1 MSALATRIEKEVGR
15 RLTPIEISNISA
27 ARETTLCRLLMLYIG
42 TGLAFMLLP
51 GTFLG
56 VWNLLVISSHR
67 SANTVS
73 AAWVQAHGH
82 AQIFGWIGTFI
93 LGIGFYSIPKLR
105 RLNSFALATVYVAW
119 ALWTAGVSTHWLC
132 TVYPWH
138 WRTLLPLSA
147 VLELSAFAIFF
158 RTVSGH
164 RPQECGNEKL
174 ESWVLVVI
182 AGTIGLMLTLLMNL
196 GSSVYLAIHAASP
209 EIPASFDSKLLVVE
223 TWGFL
228 VPFVWGFSAKWL
240 PVFLGL
246 RSPRGRGLLVAVGLN
261 STGVLAGLLSWT
273 STAAV
278 LFLAG
283 SILAIAA
290 LRLFVTADKPAKLK
304 GVHSSF
310 PLFIRMAYIWAF
322 GAALLGIW
330 AASVQD
336 SRGIWGASRHALTVG
351 FFSLMVFA
359 IGQRVL
365 PAFSGMKLL
374 FSTKL
379 MFASMVLLVLGCLLR
394 VSSEVLAYQGFLIS
408 AWSWLPVS
416 AIFEMTA
423 VTIFAINLFF
433 TFASKP
439 PASKP

>member
-1 MSALATRIEKEVGR
+1 MSALPTRIEKEAGR
-15 RLTPIEISNISA
+15 TLTAMEISNISA
-27 ARETTLCRLLMLYIG
+27 ARETTLSRLLMLYVG
-42 TGLAFMLLP
+42 TGLFFMLLP

-56 VWNLLVISSHR
+56 VWNLLAISSHQ
-67 SANTVS
+67 SATTVS
-73 AAWVQAHGH
+73 PAWIQAHGH

-105 RLNSFALATVYVAW
+105 RLKSFALSTVYLAW

-132 TVYPWH
+132 IVYEWH
-138 WRTLLPLSA
+138 WRIVLPLSA
-147 VLELSAFAIFF
+147 ALELSAFAIFF

-164 RPQECGNEKL
+164 RPQDSGKQKL
-174 ESWVLVVI
+174 ESWVFVVI
-182 AGTIGLMLTLLMNL
+182 AGTIGLMLALLMNF
-196 GSSVYLAIHAASP
+196 GNSVYLAMHAASP
-209 EIPASFDSKLLVVE
+209 EISPSFDQKLLVVE

-246 RSPRGRGLLVAVGLN
+246 RATRRKMLLVAVGVN
-261 STGVLAGLLSWT
+261 FAGVLAALLGWT
-273 STAAV
+273 SAAV
-278 LFLAG
+278 ILLLAG
-283 SILAIAA
+283 IILAIAG
-290 LRLFVTADKPAKLK
+290 LRLFITGEKPPKLK
-304 GVHSSF
+304 GVHDSF
-310 PLFIRMAYIWAF
+310 PWFIRMAYAWALV
-322 GAALLGIW
+322 AASLGIW
-330 AASVQD
+330 AACVHD

-351 FFSLMVFA
+351 FFAMMVFG

-379 MFASMVLLVLGCLLR
+379 MFASMALLAIGCALR
-394 VSSEVLAYQGFLIS
+394 VSSEILAYQGFVKS

-416 AIFEMTA
+416 AIIEMTA
-423 VTIFAINLFF
+423 VTIFAINLLA

-439 PASKP
+439 PAAQS

>member
-1 MSALATRIEKEVGR
+1 
-15 RLTPIEISNISA
+15 
-27 ARETTLCRLLMLYIG
+27 MLYIG

-56 VWNLLVISSHR
+56 VWNLLAISSHH

-73 AAWVQAHGH
+73 AGWVQAHGH

-93 LGIGFYSIPKLR
+93 LGIGFHSIPKLR
-105 RLNSFALATVYVAW
+105 RLNSFALSKAYIAW

-132 TVYPWH
+132 TVYDWH

-147 VLELSAFAIFF
+147 ALELAAFAIFF

-164 RPQECGNEKL
+164 RPQDSGKEKL
-174 ESWVLVVI
+174 ESWVFVVI
-182 AGTIGLMLTLLMNL
+182 AGTMGLMLALLMNL
-196 GSSVYLAIHAASP
+196 GSSVYLAMRAARP
-209 EIPASFDSKLLVVE
+209 EIPASFDQKLLVVE

-246 RSPRGRGLLVAVGLN
+246 RAKRGRILLVAVGVN
-261 STGVLAGLLSWT
+261 SAGVMAAFLGWVP
-273 STAAV
+273 TAV
-278 LFLAG
+278 ILFLTG
-283 SILAIAA
+283 SILAIAS
-290 LRLFVTADKPAKLK
+290 LGLFVTAEKPAKLK

-310 PLFIRMAYIWAF
+310 PLFIRMAYIWALV
-322 GAALLGIW
+322 AALLGIW

-374 FSTKL
+374 FSMKL
-379 MFASMVLLVLGCLLR
+379 MFASMALLVLGCLLR
-394 VSSEVLAYQGFLIS
+394 VSSEVLAYQRFLGS

-416 AIFEMTA
+416 AIIEMTA
-423 VTIFAINLFF
+423 VTIFAVNLLS
-433 TFASKP
+433 TFAGKP
-439 PASKP
+439 PAAQR